1 LPDNGNL
8 NRQIYQFGLQY
19 KPIPNVVIK
28 ADYRNFEAQKGI
40 AADDVNLGFGF
51 IF

>member
-1 LPDNGNL
+1 
-8 NRQIYQFGLQY
+8 LQY